1 MMIEEKSFAD
11 QIAKGRRNIVYKPK
25 ILRWMTIIA
34 IGTFFLSP
42 APGNADRAEA
52 EAWAKQAEEIHRL
65 VKEKKWAEARKPL
78 AELAAGFSRADFSDE
93 GVSIEAI
100 HALSECLLDL
110 EGKLNQIHPEQDL
123 LLTSAVRL
131 RLAFDALSHP
141 NQPLWH
147 EHYPEMMRNIQ
158 QLERA
163 VQSGNGEEV
172 REAVEK
178 LFSEYQLIRPA
189 VVVSKTPQTTA
200 KVDSMIALIRSQSD
214 GAELDRRGLMN
225 GVKRFKQM
233 MEPLFYGS
241 EEEVIA
247 LARWTQPP
255 EVLPFLWVGGVIA
268 AVLAY
273 VGWRKYRAEQV
284 AAEDEGDRQTFSG
297 DSFS

>member
-1 MMIEEKSFAD
+1 MA
-11 QIAKGRRNIVYKPK
+11 IVV
-25 ILRWMTIIA
+25 
-34 IGTFFLSP
+34 IGAFVLSS
-42 APGNADRAEA
+42 AAGNADRAEA

-93 GVSIEAI
+93 EVSTEAI

-110 EGKLNQIHPEQDL
+110 EGKLNQIRPEQDV

-141 NQPLWH
+141 NQPLWQ
-147 EHYPEMMRNIQ
+147 ERYPEMVRNIR

-163 VQSGNGEEV
+163 VQSGSREEV
-172 REAVEK
+172 REAVDK
-178 LFSEYQLIRPA
+178 LFGEYQLIRPA
-189 VVVSKTPQTTA
+189 LAVSKSPQTTA
-200 KVDSMIALIRSQSD
+200 KVDSVIAFIRSRSD
-214 GAELDRRGLMN
+214 GAPLDRRELAE
-225 GVKRFKQM
+225 GVKRLEKM
-233 MEPLFYGS
+233 MEPLFYGT

-247 LARWTQPP
+247 LARWTHPP
-255 EVLPFLWVGGVIA
+255 EVLPLLWVGGVIA

-273 VGWRKYRAEQV
+273 VGWRMYRAEQ
-284 AAEDEGDRQTFSG
+284 AAAKGGRERQAFSD